1 MRSPLRY
8 IGITLL
14 ATLLAWHETYAQ
26 EVEVS
31 EELDYRDFKFY
42 SEEEEDDISLW
53 GGFSTEDEHESPH
66 YYTPN
71 SRYAL
76 SYASNTYRGFRYY
89 EARNTLAFM
98 GIDYTTTRMLKSLGF
113 KSSTTYGMGTAT
125 LSGALGETTTILSG
139 EESRLYDHQSLRVDL
154 AGRNYLIGANYSGAY
169 SIDSHGIALKEGWQ
183 LLSNARLRTGRDLY
197 VDGVYTNA
205 LDLSFGASYTA
216 RNDNLDLA
224 ITLPFSERGLRQAS
238 TEEAFTLT
246 QNRLYNPAWG
256 MQDGRVRNSRVATT
270 LRPEAV
276 AMWRRRV
283 TATTDMILTANIY
296 YDLRGTS
303 SLTWFNAPT
312 PAPDN
317 YKYVPSYFTSDSDRI
332 AVEEAWR
339 DNDLRYTQ
347 IDWERLYLTNAIQQ
361 DGHARYAVASRRAH
375 IAHATINLGFD
386 SRLNGATVQYGVEL
400 RNNTEHK
407 FRVMD
412 DLLGATHIIDKDYY
426 LEDDATYSHLTENNL
441 RNPNHRVTE
450 GDRYSYDYALTRR
463 SAKLYATAQWR
474 TRDIDFSIAA
484 SMALE
489 QTLRRGYFEKE
500 LYSGS
505 ASFGRS
511 QAVTL
516 TPAMLSASAHYPL
529 GKHDMGISLLLRG
542 ESPQPDDLFLQPE
555 YNNRR
560 IDNPSLTTAMAA
572 ELSYSYTAQRLRL
585 QAKLYIANTAHEVD
599 VVRYYDDLAGE
610 YADAVVSGIGRLHY
624 GIEASADVT
633 WSQYF
638 TSNFT
643 LSAAQHAHRANPT
656 VTTYADDDNTLIAT
670 STSEMRGISAGAPA
684 ITLYGDIAFR
694 HKGWMARA
702 SVQYW
707 GLRYATPSYIR
718 RTVRVVS
725 YAASVEE
732 QERLKLQ
739 QRLPDAATLDITL
752 SKRFKFSNNTSLSIQ
767 LSARNILGNNVVYS
781 AYEENRISRHK
792 VGNRTDITP
801 FANRMTYAYPRLFT
815 LSASLWF

>member
-8 IGITLL
+8 IAITIL
-14 ATLLAWHETYAQ
+14 AALIAWQEDYAQ
-26 EVEVS
+26 EVEVI

-42 SEEEEDDISLW
+42 TEDEDDDLSLW
-53 GGFSTEDEHESPH
+53 GGLTTESEEESTRN
-66 YYTPN
+66 YTPN

-76 SYASNTYRGFRYY
+76 SYATNTYRGFRYS
-89 EARNTLAFM
+89 EARNMLGYMTV
-98 GIDYTTTRMLKSLGF
+98 DYATTRLLRNLGF
-113 KSSTTYGMGTAT
+113 KSSTTYGIGT

-139 EESRLYDHQSLRVDL
+139 EESHLYDRQSLRVDL
-154 AGRNYLIGANYSGAY
+154 SGRNYLIGANHRGIYSLQPK
-169 SIDSHGIALKEGWQ
+169 GIALKEGWQ
-183 LLSNARLRTGRDLY
+183 LLSNARVRTGRDLY
-197 VDGVYTNA
+197 IDGVYTNA
-205 LDLSFGASYTA
+205 LDLSFGASYSA
-216 RNDNLDLA
+216 HNDNIDLA
-224 ITLPFSERGLRQAS
+224 ISLPFTERGLRQAS

-256 MQDGRVRNSRVATT
+256 LQSGKVRNSRVATS
-270 LRPEAV
+270 LRPEVVAV
-276 AMWRRRV
+276 WRRRV
-283 TATTDMILTANIY
+283 TATTDMTLAANIY
-296 YDLRGTS
+296 YDLSGTS
-303 SLTWFNAPT
+303 ALTWFNTPT

-317 YKYVPSYFTSDSDRI
+317 YKYMPSYFTSDSDRH

-339 DNDLRYTQ
+339 SNNLRYTQ
-347 IDWERLYLTNAIQQ
+347 IDWERLYHTNSIQT
-361 DGHARYAVASRRAH
+361 DGHARYAVASRHTNTSRTA
-375 IAHATINLGFD
+375 INLGFN
-386 SRLNGATVQYGVEL
+386 SHLNGATLQYGMEL
-400 RNNTEHK
+400 RNDAERA

-426 LEDDATYSHLTENNL
+426 LEDDATYSHLTENDL

-450 GDRYSYDYALTRR
+450 GERYGYDYTLTRR
-463 SAKLYATAQWR
+463 SAKLYATAQWQ
-474 TRDIDFSIAA
+474 TGNIAFA
-484 SMALE
+484 ILANMALE
-489 QTLRRGYFEKE
+489 QTLRSGHFEKE
-500 LYSGS
+500 LYCGS
-505 ASFGRS
+505 ASYGRS

-516 TPAMLSASAHYPL
+516 TPAMLSAAAHYTL

-542 ESPQPDDLFLQPE
+542 ESPQPDNLFLQPE

-560 IDNPSLTTAMAA
+560 IDNPSLTTAVAA
-572 ELSYSYTAQRLRL
+572 EISYGHTASRLHL
-585 QAKLYIANTAHEVD
+585 QTKLFIASTAHEVD

-610 YADAVVSGIGRLHY
+610 YSDAVVSGIGRLHY
-624 GIEASADVT
+624 GIEALADVT

-638 TSNFT
+638 TSDFSLYISQCT
-643 LSAAQHAHRANPT
+643 YRTSPT
-656 VTTYADDDNTLIAT
+656 VTTYADDDNTLIA
-670 STSEMRGISAGAPA
+670 SSIAEMKGHNVGAPS

-707 GLRYATPSYIR
+707 GVNYATPSYIR

-725 YAASVEE
+725 YAASEE
-732 QERLKLQ
+732 EKSLLKQQ

-767 LSARNILGNNVVYS
+767 LSARNILGSSVVYS

-792 VGNRTDITP
+792 VGNRTDIAP
-801 FANRMTYAYPRLFT
+801 FANRLTYAYPRLFS